1 MMKRITAW
9 IFYTYI
15 LFVVIILTSTI
26 DGYAQDYNKQAV
38 RDSLKYYFKLIG
50 TENSDSNKLL
60 INRDIQRI
68 IRNTLSLNESFNSP
82 IDSVLNLGIVK
93 SEDNCVRFYTWN
105 LPFNDGTHKYFG
117 FIHYYSKK
125 DKKYNLYELFD
136 NSDNIKNPANEVLSS
151 KNWFGGLLYTIIEKK
166 YKGDTYYMLLY
177 SDLNDLH
184 TKKKII
190 DVLQFGE
197 DKLPVFGARIFKNQP
212 QNTRI
217 IFEYNAR
224 VSMTLT
230 YDNKLKMIVFDHLS
244 PSKPSL
250 KGVYEFYGPD
260 FSYDGFK
267 FEKGFWVLHSDI
279 DIRNNK

>member
-1 MMKRITAW
+1 MKRITVW

-117 FIHYYSKK
+117 FIQYYSKK

-151 KNWFGGLLYTIIEKK
+151 KNWF
-166 YKGDTYYMLLY
+166 
-177 SDLNDLH
+177 
-184 TKKKII
+184 
-190 DVLQFGE
+190 
-197 DKLPVFGARIFKNQP
+197 
-212 QNTRI
+212 
-217 IFEYNAR
+217 
-224 VSMTLT
+224 
-230 YDNKLKMIVFDHLS
+230 
-244 PSKPSL
+244 
-250 KGVYEFYGPD
+250 
-260 FSYDGFK
+260 
-267 FEKGFWVLHSDI
+267 
-279 DIRNNK
+279 